1 MIDDLA
7 SGGTEG
13 SAATVVDVPSSAD
26 RTRLSELYERHVGR
40 MVGLARLLTGDQ
52 FAAEDIAHDAFIRAA
67 SRLGAMRDPER
78 FEVYALH
85 AVVNLCRSR
94 GRHDSVERAWLRRA
108 QSPEGERPP
117 ATEERDAVWAA
128 VLTLPQRQRE
138 AVVLRFYED
147 LSEERVAQL
156 LACSQKAVNGLI
168 DRAKPTLRAALG
180 TTDEE
185 DSP

>member
-1 MIDDLA
+1 MTDDLA
-7 SGGTEG
+7 QGGSGASAAAEVDGSTSAEG
-13 SAATVVDVPSSAD
+13 S
-26 RTRLSELYERHVGR
+26 RLSELYQRHVGR

-78 FEVYALH
+78 FEAYALR

-94 GRHDSVERAWLRRA
+94 GRHHSVERAWLRRA
-108 QSPEGERPP
+108 RPAEDARPP

-128 VLTLPQRQRE
+128 VLALPQRQRE

-168 DRAKPTLRAALG
+168 DRAKPALRAALG

-185 DSP
+185 DSR